1 MGRKAI
7 NGAPMSQAERN
18 KRYRQKV
25 RQELLELRN
34 QSSKTAPFRAV
45 AGPSGKQVSAHDVDP
60 RQTDLEQ
67 FIDSS
72 R

>member
-45 AGPSGKQVSAHDVDP
+45 AGPSKSDALAHNDP
-60 RQTDLEQ
+60 RQIDLEQ
-67 FIDSS
+67 FIDST